1 MKFKASVS
9 FRQPEG
15 DVYGENMKTASCKVI
30 ELAENGILS
39 WETIAREALQYMSED
54 DVADMANSCDWLE

>member
-1 MKFKASVS
+1 M
-9 FRQPEG
+9 R
-15 DVYGENMKTASCKVI
+15 TASCKVI
-30 ELAENGILS
+30 ELAENGTLS

>member
-15 DVYGENMKTASCKVI
+15 DVYGGDMRTASCKVI
-30 ELAENGILS
+30 ELAENGVLS
-39 WETIAREALQYMSED
+39 WETVARECLQYMSED
-54 DVADMANSCDWLE
+54 EVADMANSCDWLE

>member
-1 MKFKASVS
+1 M
-9 FRQPEG
+9 R
-15 DVYGENMKTASCKVI
+15 TASCNVI
-30 ELAENGILS
+30 ELAELGILS

>member
-1 MKFKASVS
+1 MKLKASVS
-9 FRQPEG
+9 FRQSEG
-15 DVYGENMKTASCKVI
+15 DVYRGDMRTASCKVI

>member
-15 DVYGENMKTASCKVI
+15 DVYGRDMKTASCKVI
-30 ELAENGILS
+30 ELAELGILS